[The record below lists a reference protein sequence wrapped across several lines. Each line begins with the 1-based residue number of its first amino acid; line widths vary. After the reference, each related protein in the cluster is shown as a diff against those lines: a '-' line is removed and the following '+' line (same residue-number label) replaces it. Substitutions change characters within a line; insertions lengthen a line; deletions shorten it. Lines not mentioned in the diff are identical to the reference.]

1 MVEGGKIDWACHAND
16 GVAAIRDT
24 LALDEA
30 VRVAFHFYE
39 KHPQETLIVVTG
51 DHECG
56 GLTLGFAGTKY
67 ETECNILKHQKVS
80 FQKFSDEV
88 LKQSRQECGAD
99 CDFEK
104 IKPVITAHFGLKFT
118 GDPQSDPLVLK
129 PYQEAMVR
137 EAFKRSMAAER
148 IKADDPETYL
158 LYGDY
163 DPLTVTLT
171 HVLNNNAGLGWTSFQ
186 HTGAPVTTSA
196 VGVGAELF
204 NGYYDNTD
212 LAKKTMSVMG
222 LTPHQVVYMAEAA

>member
-1 MVEGGKIDWACHAND
+1 
-16 GVAAIRDT
+16 
-24 LALDEA
+24 
-30 VRVAFHFYE
+30 
-39 KHPQETLIVVTG
+39 
-51 DHECG
+51 
-56 GLTLGFAGTKY
+56 
-67 ETECNILKHQKVS
+67 
-80 FQKFSDEV
+80 
-88 LKQSRQECGAD
+88 
-99 CDFEK
+99 
-104 IKPVITAHFGLKFT
+104 
-118 GDPQSDPLVLK
+118 
-129 PYQEAMVR
+129 
-137 EAFKRSMAAER
+137 MAAER